1 MANPAV
7 SQPLVWIDCEMT
19 GLDVEN
25 DVIIEVFC
33 IITNGDLEIV
43 DEVGWGCT
51 VHQSKERMDQMDEW
65 CTKTHGETG
74 LTSAVIASTTTAEV
88 AAAGLL
94 EYVKKHVPEPRIALL
109 AGNSVHAD
117 KAFLR
122 RAPWD
127 KLQSDVV
134 SWLVGL
140 FTLLTPKFQQLLNT
154 TDFSSVLHN
163 FTTDTSATMSIN
175 TVELKPFTDQKP
187 GTSGLRKKV
196 VTFQQPHYSESFV
209 TSILLA
215 IPEGAQDS
223 FLVIGGD
230 GRYWNPEVVQI
241 IAKIGAA
248 YGVKKLLV
256 GQNGILS
263 TPAASHVIRKRK
275 ATGGILLTASHN
287 AGGPTNDFGI
297 KYNLANGGPA
307 PESVTNKIFEVS
319 KSLTS
324 YKIADIPEIDIATIG
339 TKTYGSLEV
348 EIIDPVADYMEML
361 KDIFDF
367 DLIKKFFSK
376 NKDFKVLFDALSGV
390 TGPYGKAIFE
400 EELGLKDSTQNCI
413 PSPDF
418 NGGHPD
424 PNLTYAHSLVEK
436 VDKDGIHFGAAS
448 DGDGDRNMIYG
459 ANAFVSPGDSLAI
472 IAHHAKLIPYF
483 KKQGVYGL
491 ARSMPTS
498 GAVDLVA
505 KAQGL
510 NCYEVPTGWKFFCAL
525 FDADK
530 LSICGEESFGTGS
543 NHIREKDGLWAVVAW
558 LNIIAGVGEANPDIT
573 PSISKIQ
580 HDFWNIY
587 GRTFFTRYD
596 YENVD
601 GNGADKVVKDL
612 AAKVADKSFIGSKV
626 EDRTVSNA
634 GDFEYT
640 DLDGSVSKNQGLF
653 VQFDDGSRIVVRLS
667 GTGSGGAT
675 IRLYIEKHT
684 SDAKAYGLDAQ
695 DFLKP
700 DIKLATELLKFTEY
714 IGRDTPD
721 VKT

>member
-1 MANPAV
+1 M
-7 SQPLVWIDCEMT
+7 
-19 GLDVEN
+19 
-25 DVIIEVFC
+25 
-33 IITNGDLEIV
+33 
-43 DEVGWGCT
+43 
-51 VHQSKERMDQMDEW
+51 
-65 CTKTHGETG
+65 
-74 LTSAVIASTTTAEV
+74 
-88 AAAGLL
+88 
-94 EYVKKHVPEPRIALL
+94 
-109 AGNSVHAD
+109 
-117 KAFLR
+117 
-122 RAPWD
+122 
-127 KLQSDVV
+127 
-134 SWLVGL
+134 
-140 FTLLTPKFQQLLNT
+140 
-154 TDFSSVLHN
+154 
-163 FTTDTSATMSIN
+163 
-175 TVELKPFTDQKP
+175 
-187 GTSGLRKKV
+187 
-196 VTFQQPHYSESFV
+196 
-209 TSILLA
+209 
-215 IPEGAQDS
+215 QDS

-230 GRYWNPEVVQI
+230 GRYWNPEVIQL

-248 YGVKKLLV
+248 YGVKKLLI

-287 AGGPTNDFGI
+287 AGGKFWEFLCDNLEQLLKLVCIIGPKADFGI

-307 PESVTNKIFEVS
+307 PESVTNSMFEKS
-319 KSLTS
+319 KTLTS
-324 YKIADIPEIDIATIG
+324 YKIADLPDIDITNIG
-339 TKTYGSLEV
+339 TKTYGALEV
-348 EIIDPVADYMEML
+348 EIIDSVADYMEML

-367 DLIKKFFSK
+367 DLIKKFFQTH
-376 NKDFKVLFDALSGV
+376 KDFKVLFDALHGV

-400 EELGLKDSTQNCI
+400 KELGLPSSSTQNCI

-424 PNLTYAHSLVEK
+424 PNLTYAHSLVEA
-436 VDKDGIHFGAAS
+436 VDKGGIHFGAAS

-558 LNIIAGVGEANPDIT
+558 LNIIAGIGEANPDVT

-580 HDFWNIY
+580 HDFWTAY

-601 GNGADKVVKDL
+601 SEGAAKVVKGL
-612 AAKVADKSFIGSKV
+612 HEKIADKSFIGSKV
-626 EDRTVSNA
+626 GGTS
-634 GDFEYT
+634 
-640 DLDGSVSKNQGLF
+640 SHSHLF
-653 VQFDDGSRIVVRLS
+653 KSSIF
-667 GTGSGGAT
+667 
-675 IRLYIEKHT
+675 
-684 SDAKAYGLDAQ
+684 
-695 DFLKP
+695 
-700 DIKLATELLKFTEY
+700 
-714 IGRDTPD
+714 
-721 VKT
+721 